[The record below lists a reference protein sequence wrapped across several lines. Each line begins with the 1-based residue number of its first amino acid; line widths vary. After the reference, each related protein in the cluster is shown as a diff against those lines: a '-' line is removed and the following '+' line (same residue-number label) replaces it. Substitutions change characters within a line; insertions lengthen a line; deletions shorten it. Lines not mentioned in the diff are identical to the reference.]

1 MIKGKLILIFVSFN
15 HFVVSQWLTQLSWLV
30 VPIITDYSEYLVCLL
45 FDPTLIRPQ
54 DDEHVVYGLDYSR
67 SSALVCTLVNQFRRT
82 PKIEHR
88 TFSNYGIRMGY
99 IILAE

>member
-15 HFVVSQWLTQLSWLV
+15 HFVVPQWLAQLSWLV

-54 DDEHVVYGLDYSR
+54 DDEHVVYGLDYSL

-88 TFSNYGIRMGY
+88 TFSKQWHQDGLRH
-99 IILAE
+99 LAE